1 MSLFSTELI
10 QCDNDECGRKYHPDC
25 AKVDINTLPL
35 MWFCSNCCDDTAGS
49 GLKQSKHQLN
59 ENTVLMSNINNNS
72 AEAKDD
78 VSSSEEYLSNSN
90 NTSNTALFMRKV
102 STDTQ
107 SISTGASCDKS
118 CDECVEDG
126 EVLEEQLH
134 SQELSSE
141 GKQSNSSGC
150 LEVGTNN
157 TSALPSS
164 NQEANAS
171 SVATVSRFHCKVCD
185 VLCNSSFNLQQHMGG
200 KKHRER
206 LLEAEKVF
214 TRKLVNCTFVAP
226 RKLDGRKN
234 SQSESDGKK
243 SDTRSKLQ
251 RERKAKNE
259 HSQNVADEKKV
270 DMVISFLVDDEH
282 FLPQSGQH
290 SKQSKK
296 RKGASLQPNMNPH
309 SSPPM
314 DKLKKKRTRNR
325 NRNGKGNETC
335 PSISTPAIDNE
346 LSASRKKRRM
356 VTPSIA
362 NGLSAKR

>member
-1 MSLFSTELI
+1 M
-10 QCDNDECGRKYHPDC
+10 
-25 AKVDINTLPL
+25 
-35 MWFCSNCCDDTAGS
+35 
-49 GLKQSKHQLN
+49 
-59 ENTVLMSNINNNS
+59 
-72 AEAKDD
+72 
-78 VSSSEEYLSNSN
+78 SSSEEYLSNSN

-157 TSALPSS
+157 TSALPFS
-164 NQEANAS
+164 NQEANDLS

-259 HSQNVADEKKV
+259 HQNVADEKKV

-296 RKGASLQPNMNPH
+296 RKGASLQPIMNPH

-314 DKLKKKRTRNR
+314 DKLKKKRRRNR

>member
-49 GLKQSKHQLN
+49 GLKQSKRQLN
-59 ENTVLMSNINNNS
+59 ENTSIINNNS
-72 AEAKDD
+72 SEAKDD

-90 NTSNTALFMRKV
+90 NISNTALFMRKV

-126 EVLEEQLH
+126 EVLDEQLH

-157 TSALPSS
+157 TSALPFS
-164 NQEANAS
+164 NQEANDLS

-314 DKLKKKRTRNR
+314 DKLKKKRRRNR